1 MRRIRMAR
9 NALGIAALAGAVSVA
24 AGCAKE
30 PTSVSVVVNAD
41 ATIPPIL
48 ILRSTLTSA
57 ADPTRASSGQ
67 RSSPYGSDAAD
78 RPGPFLFP
86 LLLPVSV
93 DASFA
98 GPVVITVEGLD
109 WDTHAVT
116 ARGTTSASVAAEKT
130 TQASLTLTA
139 VAPVGGDGGTD

>member
-78 RPGPFLFP
+78 
-86 LLLPVSV
+86 
-93 DASFA
+93 
-98 GPVVITVEGLD
+98 
-109 WDTHAVT
+109 
-116 ARGTTSASVAAEKT
+116 
-130 TQASLTLTA
+130 
-139 VAPVGGDGGTD
+139 

>member
-1 MRRIRMAR
+1 MAR
-9 NALGIAALAGAVSVA
+9 SAFGVAALAAAVSVG

-30 PTSVSVVVNAD
+30 PTSVTVLVDAD
-41 ATIPPIL
+41 AMVPPIL

-57 ADPTRASSGQ
+57 ADPTRASSGE

-86 LLLPVSV
+86 LELPVSV

-98 GPVVITVEGLD
+98 GPVMITIEGID

-116 ARGTTSASVAAEKT
+116 ARGSTSAAVVAQQTA
-130 TQASLTLTA
+130 QASLTLTA
-139 VAPVGGDGGTD
+139 VAPVAGDGGTD

>member
-1 MRRIRMAR
+1 MGR
-9 NALGIAALAGAVSVA
+9 NALGIGAVAAAVAVA

-30 PTSVSVVVNAD
+30 PTSVAVLVEAD
-41 ATIPPIL
+41 ATVPPIL
-48 ILRSTLTSA
+48 ILRSTLASA

-78 RPGPFLFP
+78 RPGPFAFP
-86 LLLPVSV
+86 LELPVTV
-93 DASFA
+93 DSSLA
-98 GPVVITVEGLD
+98 GPVVITIEGID

-116 ARGTTSASVAAEKT
+116 ARGSTPAAVVAQQT
-130 TQASLTLTA
+130 IQASLTLTA

>member
-1 MRRIRMAR
+1 MGR
-9 NALGIAALAGAVSVA
+9 NALGIAAVAAAVAVA

-30 PTSVSVVVNAD
+30 PTSVAVLVEAD
-41 ATIPPIL
+41 ATVPPIL
-48 ILRSTLTSA
+48 ILRSTLASA
-57 ADPTRASSGQ
+57 ADPTRTSSGQ

-78 RPGPFLFP
+78 RPGPFAFP
-86 LLLPVSV
+86 LELPVSV

-98 GPVVITVEGLD
+98 GPVVITIEGID

-116 ARGTTSASVAAEKT
+116 ARGSTPAAVVAQQT
-130 TQASLTLTA
+130 IQASLTLTA

>member
-9 NALGIAALAGAVSVA
+9 NAFGIAALAAAVSVG

-30 PTSVSVVVNAD
+30 PTSVAVVVNTD
-41 ATIPPIL
+41 ATVPPIL
-48 ILRSTLTSA
+48 ILRSTLVSA

-116 ARGTTSASVAAEKT
+116 ARGTTSASVATEKT